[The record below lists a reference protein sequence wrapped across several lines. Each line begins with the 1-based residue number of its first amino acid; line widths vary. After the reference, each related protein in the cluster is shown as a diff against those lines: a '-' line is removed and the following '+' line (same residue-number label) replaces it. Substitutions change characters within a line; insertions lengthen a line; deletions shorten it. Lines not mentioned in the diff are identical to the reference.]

1 MNDPY
6 SWQVP
11 QLEQLR
17 HHLLKQDLAH
27 AYLIDDPAGEGSQGF
42 VRALAST
49 ILCEQTQLGGC
60 SSCSSCQLQ
69 SAGSHSDLLWVMP
82 EDSKQIKIE
91 QIRSVIEWSH
101 QTPQQGRA
109 KVLVLDPAD
118 RMNVYATNSLL
129 KLLEEPAPNTYLFLI
144 STSPARLLPTIRSR
158 CQRLNLSTPTDEEG
172 LRWLRETRPDA
183 DPELLQD
190 VYAITGH
197 KPISAQALFDSEQVA
212 QRLAMVAAL
221 TEWLKGSCGPI
232 ETAKKLAA
240 KEMPSLPYE
249 LLYRAAAS
257 AQRQQVLPQANR
269 RGVFQALIDELAG
282 RWSTKALSRLA
293 EACGKARSLSGASN
307 NLNAELSLEHFL
319 MTQQK
324 PV

>member
-144 STSPARLLPTIRSR
+144 STSLHGINLHLVLKHVHAKSTATTLYFVEEKFHKFLYILWLVLLKKD
-158 CQRLNLSTPTDEEG
+158 L
-172 LRWLRETRPDA
+172 
-183 DPELLQD
+183 LLQ
-190 VYAITGH
+190 
-197 KPISAQALFDSEQVA
+197 ISL
-212 QRLAMVAAL
+212 
-221 TEWLKGSCGPI
+221 
-232 ETAKKLAA
+232 
-240 KEMPSLPYE
+240 
-249 LLYRAAAS
+249 
-257 AQRQQVLPQANR
+257 
-269 RGVFQALIDELAG
+269 
-282 RWSTKALSRLA
+282 
-293 EACGKARSLSGASN
+293 
-307 NLNAELSLEHFL
+307 
-319 MTQQK
+319 
-324 PV
+324 

>member
-1 MNDPY
+1 MSRLF

-17 HHLLKQDLAH
+17 NHLFKQDLAH

-42 VRALAST
+42 VQALAST
-49 ILCEQTQLGGC
+49 ILCEQTELGGC
-60 SSCSSCQLQ
+60 SGCPSCQLQ
-69 SAGSHSDLLWVMP
+69 NAGSHSDLLWVTP

-172 LRWLRETRPDA
+172 LRWLIETSPDA
-183 DPELLQD
+183 DPELLED
-190 VYAITGH
+190 VYAITGRR
-197 KPISAQALFDSEQVA
+197 PISAQALIDSEQVA

-221 TEWLKGSCGPI
+221 TEWVKGYCGPL
-232 ETAKKLAA
+232 ETTKKLAA
-240 KEMPSLPYE
+240 KEAPSLPYE
-249 LLYRAAAS
+249 LLYRATAI
-257 AQRQQVLPQANR
+257 AQRQQFLPQSAN

-282 RWSTKALSRLA
+282 NWSTKALSRLA
-293 EACGKARSLSGASN
+293 DECGKARSLSSASN
-307 NLNAELSLEHFL
+307 NLNGELLLEHFL
-319 MTQQK
+319 MTQK
-324 PV
+324 DTA

>member
-1 MNDPY
+1 MKGLF
-6 SWQVP
+6 SWQGP

-17 HHLLKQDLAH
+17 SHYLNQDLAH

-49 ILCEQTQLGGC
+49 ILCQQTQLGGC
-60 SSCSSCQLQ
+60 LKCSSCQLQ
-69 SAGSHSDLLWVMP
+69 RAGSHSDLLWVTP

-158 CQRLNLSTPTDEEG
+158 CQRLNLSTPTEAEG
-172 LRWLRETRPDA
+172 LQWLIETRPDA
-183 DPELLQD
+183 DRSLLEGI
-190 VYAITGH
+190 YAITGH
-197 KPISAQALFDSEQVA
+197 RPISAQALLDSEQVA
-212 QRLAMVAAL
+212 PRLAMVAAL
-221 TEWLKGSCGPI
+221 TEWLKGHCGPI
-232 ETAKKLAA
+232 ETAKKLAV
-240 KEMPSLPYE
+240 KETPGLPYE
-249 LLYRAAAS
+249 LLYRATAL
-257 AQRQQVLPQANR
+257 AQRQQLSPQPTG
-269 RGVFQALIDELAG
+269 RGVFQALVDELADN
-282 RWSTKALSRLA
+282 WSTTALLRLA
-293 EACGKARSLSGASN
+293 QACGKARSLTGANN
-307 NLNAELSLEHFL
+307 NLNAELCLEHFL
-319 MTQQK
+319 MTQK
-324 PV
+324 EPV

>member
-1 MNDPY
+1 MSRLF

-11 QLEQLR
+11 QLKQLR
-17 HHLLKQDLAH
+17 NHLFKQDLAH

-60 SSCSSCQLQ
+60 LSCSACQLQ
-69 SAGSHSDLLWVMP
+69 SAGSHSDLVWVMP

-109 KVLVLDPAD
+109 KVLILDPAD

-172 LRWLRETRPDA
+172 LQWLIETRPDA
-183 DPELLQD
+183 DPELLED
-190 VYAITGH
+190 VYAITGRR
-197 KPISAQALFDSEQVA
+197 PISAQALFDSEQMA
-212 QRLAMVAAL
+212 PRFAMISAL
-221 TEWLKGSCGPI
+221 NEWIKGYSGPI
-232 ETAKKLAA
+232 ETARRLAA
-240 KEMPSLPYE
+240 KETPSLPYD
-249 LLYRAAAS
+249 LLYRATAI
-257 AQRQQVLPQANR
+257 AQRQQFLPQSMN
-269 RGVFQALIDELAG
+269 RGVFQELIDELALN
-282 RWSTKALSRLA
+282 WSTKALSRLA
-293 EACGKARSLSGASN
+293 DECGRARSLSGASN

-319 MTQQK
+319 MTQSK
-324 PV
+324 AV

>member
-1 MNDPY
+1 MTGLF

-17 HHLLKQDLAH
+17 HHFLKQDLAH
-27 AYLIDDPAGEGSQGF
+27 AHLIDDPAGEGGQGF
-42 VRALAST
+42 VAALAST
-49 ILCEQTQLGGC
+49 ILCERTQLGGC

-158 CQRLNLSTPTDEEG
+158 CQRLNLATPTNEEG
-172 LRWLRETRPDA
+172 LRWLRETRPAA
-183 DPELLQD
+183 DPDSLED
-190 VYAITGH
+190 VYTITGH
-197 KPISAQALFDSEQVA
+197 KPISAQALFDSEQMTP
-212 QRLAMVAAL
+212 RLAMVSAL
-221 TEWLKGSCGPI
+221 NEWIKGYCGPI

-240 KEMPSLPYE
+240 KETPSLPYE
-249 LLYRAAAS
+249 LLYRAAAI
-257 AQRQQVLPQANR
+257 AQRQRFLPQATNQS
-269 RGVFQALIDELAG
+269 VFQALIDELAG
-282 RWSTKALSRLA
+282 NWSAKALSRLVD
-293 EACGKARSLSGASN
+293 ACGKALSQSGASN

-319 MTQQK
+319 MTQRE